1 MPTRAAEAATCSAVV
16 ECQFWNASEDAWST
30 AGCTTT
36 LAPDGTVGCVC
47 NHLTEF
53 IAVEF
58 PTSTDDLMV
67 ALLASV
73 GMNSLSTRAI
83 ECALNPS
90 RSWRTVLAVL
100 IGLASFAIEGAGIG
114 LFKRFGTTVSPL
126 TPEESSVLVT
136 SGIYRFTRNPMYV
149 GMVGILIAVAVALG
163 DAVPLLVGPTLYVL
177 IVTRL
182 QIIPEELMLKDI
194 FGDEYVAY
202 CRQTR
207 RWI

>member
-1 MPTRAAEAATCSAVV
+1 MACLETKIPPPIWMLMHIGLEVAISVPV
-16 ECQFWNASEDAWST
+16 DDHVLKF
-30 AGCTTT
+30 
-36 LAPDGTVGCVC
+36 
-47 NHLTEF
+47 
-53 IAVEF
+53 
-58 PTSTDDLMV
+58 TDSD
-67 ALLASV
+67 
-73 GMNSLSTRAI
+73 T
-83 ECALNPS
+83 

-100 IGLASFAIEGAGIG
+100 IGLASFAIMGAGIS